1 MYLKAKTSHLP
12 FQMWSISLFDVLFT
26 KKLEQDRR
34 THVKVI
40 KTPPLHHT
48 LSNMFSFVIISWWH
62 WAHLSQKKKQSSHFA
77 RHSKGNFCLIFSQ
90 QMTII
95 PNSPVPQDY
104 YDTLPFLLTQWAPL
118 TFVLVI
124 LLHSA
129 LIYMW
134 HIFGFVCIVYMGT
147 LSWQKGANQYLI

>member
-1 MYLKAKTSHLP
+1 MFYLLRNWSRIGEH
-12 FQMWSISLFDVLFT
+12 MWRSSKPLLCIIHSPTCSVLWLLADGIELIF
-26 KKLEQDRR
+26 LR
-34 THVKVI
+34 
-40 KTPPLHHT
+40 
-48 LSNMFSFVIISWWH
+48 
-62 WAHLSQKKKQSSHFA
+62 KKKQSSHFA

-95 PNSPVPQDY
+95 PYSPVPQDY

>member
-1 MYLKAKTSHLP
+1 MFYLLRNWSRIGEH
-12 FQMWSISLFDVLFT
+12 MWRSSKPLLCIIHSPTCSVLWLLADGIELIF
-26 KKLEQDRR
+26 LR
-34 THVKVI
+34 
-40 KTPPLHHT
+40 
-48 LSNMFSFVIISWWH
+48 
-62 WAHLSQKKKQSSHFA
+62 KKKQSSHFA

-95 PNSPVPQDY
+95 PYSPVPQDY
-104 YDTLPFLLTQWAPL
+104 YDTLPFLLTQWKPL

>member
-1 MYLKAKTSHLP
+1 MFYLLRNWSRIGEH
-12 FQMWSISLFDVLFT
+12 MWRSS
-26 KKLEQDRR
+26 K
-34 THVKVI
+34 
-40 KTPPLHHT
+40 PL
-48 LSNMFSFVIISWWH
+48 LCIIHSPTCSVFWLL
-62 WAHLSQKKKQSSHFA
+62 ADGIELIFLRKKKQSSHFA

-95 PNSPVPQDY
+95 PYSPVPQDY
-104 YDTLPFLLTQWAPL
+104 YDTLPFLLTQWTPL

>member
-1 MYLKAKTSHLP
+1 MFYLLRNWSRIGEH
-12 FQMWSISLFDVLFT
+12 MWRSSKPLLCIIHSPTCSVLWLLADGIELIF
-26 KKLEQDRR
+26 LR
-34 THVKVI
+34 
-40 KTPPLHHT
+40 
-48 LSNMFSFVIISWWH
+48 
-62 WAHLSQKKKQSSHFA
+62 KKKQSSHFA

-95 PNSPVPQDY
+95 PYSPVPQDY
-104 YDTLPFLLTQWAPL
+104 YDTLPFLLTQWTPL

>member
-1 MYLKAKTSHLP
+1 MFYLLRNWNRIGEH
-12 FQMWSISLFDVLFT
+12 MWRSSKPLLCIIHSPTCSVLWLLADGIELIF
-26 KKLEQDRR
+26 LR
-34 THVKVI
+34 
-40 KTPPLHHT
+40 
-48 LSNMFSFVIISWWH
+48 
-62 WAHLSQKKKQSSHFA
+62 KKKQSSHFA
-77 RHSKGNFCLIFSQ
+77 RHSKVNFCLIFSQ

-95 PNSPVPQDY
+95 PYSPVPQDY
-104 YDTLPFLLTQWAPL
+104 YDTLPFLLTQWTPL

>member
-1 MYLKAKTSHLP
+1 MFYLLRNWSRIGEHMWRSSKP
-12 FQMWSISLFDVLFT
+12 FLCIIHSPTCSVLWLLADGIELIF
-26 KKLEQDRR
+26 LR
-34 THVKVI
+34 
-40 KTPPLHHT
+40 
-48 LSNMFSFVIISWWH
+48 
-62 WAHLSQKKKQSSHFA
+62 KKKQSSHFA

-95 PNSPVPQDY
+95 PYSPVPQDY
-104 YDTLPFLLTQWAPL
+104 YDTLPFLLTQWTPL